1 MFLYSLK
8 RGVLIFLK
16 NAYLYVFYVCF
27 SPVYVDE
34 NSDLNLVA
42 RRVTWGKLV
51 NAGQTCIAPDYVMCK
66 KELQVY
72 KECDRDIMSC
82 YDYCFADREDNLHL
96 WMKDTETR

>member
-1 MFLYSLK
+1 MLICMF
-8 RGVLIFLK
+8 
-16 NAYLYVFYVCF
+16 FYVCF

-66 KELQVY
+66 KELQVF